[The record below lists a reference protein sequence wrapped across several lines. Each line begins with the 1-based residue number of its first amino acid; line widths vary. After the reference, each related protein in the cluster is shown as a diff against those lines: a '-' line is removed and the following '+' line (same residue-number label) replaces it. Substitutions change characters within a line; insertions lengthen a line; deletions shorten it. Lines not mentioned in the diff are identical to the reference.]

1 MVSIGLTANPTNDKA
16 VEIALGVQKMLKDR
30 CDLFVADNISKQIG
44 VDGKPLKDFRGDA
57 LVAVGGDGTLLWAA
71 HEVNVPI
78 LGVKVGGVGFL
89 AEVDP
94 TEGPLDGAMERLLSG
109 AYYVESRMM
118 LTSEHGGHYPPD
130 ALNDIVVHVKDVAKM
145 RSFEL
150 LVDRK
155 SVGQLRADGI
165 VISTPTGSTSYSLST
180 GGPCLDPS
188 MDAIIVTGIA
198 PFASSGRPLV
208 VSPSKEVSVRLVGQE
223 KETMLIVD
231 GLYEEVLPPSSEI
244 HCYRSPQRTTL
255 IRFTSQFF
263 QTLRAK
269 AIIPWERA

>member
-1 MVSIGLTANPTNDKA
+1 MITVGLTANPTNEKA
-16 VEIALGVQKMLKDR
+16 IETGIYIYENLQER
-30 CDLFVADNISKQIG
+30 CKIFVSEDMA
-44 VDGKPLKDFRGDA
+44 KPLGLEGRPLKEFEGN
-57 LVAVGGDGTLLWAA
+57 VVIAVGGDGTLLYAA

-94 TEGPLDGAMERLLSG
+94 GEGTLDGALERLLSG

-118 LTSEHGGHYPPD
+118 LTSEYGGHYPPD
-130 ALNDIVVHVKDVAKM
+130 ALNDVVVHVNDVAKM
-145 RSFEL
+145 RAFEL

-155 SVGQLRADGI
+155 SVGRLRADGI

-208 VSPSKEVSVRLVGQE
+208 VNPQKEVSVRLVGPE
-223 KETMLIVD
+223 KETKLIVD
-231 GLYEEVLPPSSEI
+231 GLYEKMLPPAAEL

-255 IRFTSQFF
+255 IRFSSQFF
-263 QTLRAK
+263 QHLRAK
-269 AIIPWERA
+269 AIIPWESA

>member
-1 MVSIGLTANPTNDKA
+1 MVSIGLTANPTNEKSIEVA
-16 VEIALGVQKMLKDR
+16 IGIHKMLKDR
-30 CDLFVADNISKQIG
+30 CDLFVADNVSKQMHLEG
-44 VDGKPLKDFRGDA
+44 RPLKDFRGDA
-57 LVAVGGDGTLLWAA
+57 LIAVGGDGTLLYAA

-94 TEGPLDGAMERLLSG
+94 SEGTLDGAMERLLSG
-109 AYYVESRMM
+109 AYYLESRMM
-118 LTSEHGGHYPPD
+118 LTSEHGGHYAPD

-145 RSFEL
+145 RAFEL

-155 SVGQLRADGI
+155 SVGRLRADGI

-208 VSPSKEVSVRLVGQE
+208 VNSQKEVSVRLVGLE
-223 KETMLIVD
+223 KETKLIVD
-231 GLYEEVLPPSSEI
+231 GLYEEMLPPGAEL

-269 AIIPWERA
+269 AIIPWESA